1 LCIAAHSFVAIYL
14 SAMSLI
20 LKRLF
25 SLAQRGRGLLGVA
38 TVTLA
43 TVGAPH
49 LAGAQDLKVQDI
61 RIGVHAGSTRF
72 VVDLNDRVEPR
83 VFGLPDPFRV
93 VIDLPEVDF
102 DLPEERIGDGA
113 GLISK
118 LRYGLF
124 RPGTSRFVLDLA
136 SPAKVTK
143 QFVLRPD
150 GGKPWRL
157 VLDIEPTSRADF
169 ITAMRPSASTNPN
182 PVAAA
187 PVPAPTTPKTRPM
200 VVIDAGHGGVD
211 PGAIGA
217 SGVYEK
223 KVVLDYARSIAQR
236 LRESGKFDVAM
247 TRNRDIFLPLRERVH
262 LARTKGADL
271 FLSLHVNSHP
281 KRSTRGFSVYTLS
294 SRASD
299 KEAAALAAHENKSDV
314 IGGVDLGDYSNDVQ
328 NILIDFAQAKTN
340 ELSVKFARD
349 ILVGAIKPD
358 AALLT
363 RPWRSAGFAVLKA
376 PDIPSVLVEL
386 GYISN
391 PREERLLLS
400 SAHRNKLSATIV
412 EAIEIYFKTTRS
424 AAL

>member
-1 LCIAAHSFVAIYL
+1 
-14 SAMSLI
+14 MSLI
-20 LKRLF
+20 LKRLSSF
-25 SLAQRGRGLLGVA
+25 TQRGRNLIGSLAVA
-38 TVTLA
+38 LVM
-43 TVGAPH
+43 VVAPEI
-49 LAGAQDLKVQDI
+49 AGAQGLKVQDI
-61 RIGVHAGSTRF
+61 RIGVHADSTRF
-72 VVDLNDRVEPR
+72 VVELNDRVEPR
-83 VFGLPDPFRV
+83 IFGLPDPFRV

-136 SPAKVTK
+136 SPSKVTK
-143 QFVLRPD
+143 HFVLKPD

-157 VLDIEPTSRADF
+157 VLDIAPTTRADF
-169 ITAMRPSASTNPN
+169 IASMRPSADANPN
-182 PVAAA
+182 PVVAA
-187 PVPAPTTPKTRPM
+187 PIPTPTTLNVRPM

-211 PGAIGA
+211 PGAIGV

-223 KVVLDYARSIAQR
+223 KIVLDYTRAIAQR
-236 LRESGKFDVAM
+236 LRETGKFDVAL
-247 TRNRDIFLPLRERVH
+247 TRDRDIFLPLRERVH

-271 FLSLHVNSHP
+271 FLSLHVNTHP
-281 KRSTRGFSVYTLS
+281 KRSTRGLSVYTLS
-294 SRASD
+294 TRASD

-340 ELSVKFARD
+340 ELSIKFARD

-400 SAHRNKLSATIV
+400 AAHRKKLSATIV

>member
-1 LCIAAHSFVAIYL
+1 LCIAAHSFLAIYL
-14 SAMSLI
+14 WAMSLI

-25 SLAQRGRGLLGVA
+25 SLARHGRGLCGVLIVA
-38 TVTLA
+38 LA
-43 TVGAPH
+43 MVGTPN

-72 VVDLNDRVEPR
+72 VVELNDRVEPR

-157 VLDIEPTSRADF
+157 VLDIEPTTRADF
-169 ITAMRPSASTNPN
+169 IASMRPSIDDNRRTVTA
-182 PVAAA
+182 V
-187 PVPAPTTPKTRPM
+187 PVPSAPRENVRP
-200 VVIDAGHGGVD
+200 VIVIDAGHGGVD
-211 PGAIGA
+211 PGAIGV

-236 LRESGKFDVAM
+236 LRESGKFDVAL
-247 TRNRDIFLPLRERVH
+247 TRDRDVFLPLRQRVH
-262 LARTKGADL
+262 LARVKGADL
-271 FLSLHVNSHP
+271 FLSLHVNTHP

-294 SRASD
+294 NRASD

-358 AALLT
+358 TPLLT

-376 PDIPSVLVEL
+376 PDIPSILLEL

-400 SAHRNKLSATIV
+400 TAHRNKLSAAIV
-412 EAIEIYFKTTRS
+412 EAIEIYFKTIRS

>member
-1 LCIAAHSFVAIYL
+1 
-14 SAMSLI
+14 MSLI
-20 LKRLF
+20 LKRLL
-25 SLAQRGRGLLGVA
+25 SSAWRGRGLLGLLA
-38 TVTLA
+38 VTFVML
-43 TVGAPH
+43 GAPGP
-49 LAGAQDLKVQDI
+49 AGAEGLKVQDI

-72 VVDLNDRVEPR
+72 VVELNDRVEPR
-83 VFGLPDPFRV
+83 VFGLPDPYRV

-136 SPAKVTK
+136 SPSKVTK
-143 QFVLRPD
+143 HFVLKPD

-157 VLDIEPTSRADF
+157 VLDIAPTTRADF
-169 ITAMRPSASTNPN
+169 IASMRPSASDNPSAVTRVPIPSTPRQN
-182 PVAAA
+182 AKPV
-187 PVPAPTTPKTRPM
+187 
-200 VVIDAGHGGVD
+200 VVVDAGHGGVD
-211 PGAIGA
+211 PGAIGV

-223 KVVLDYARSIAQR
+223 KIALDYAREVVR
-236 LRESGKFDVAM
+236 LLKASGKYEVVM
-247 TRNRDIFLPLRERVH
+247 TRNRDIFLPLRERVRISR
-262 LARTKGADL
+262 AAGADL
-271 FLSLHVNSHP
+271 FLSLHANTHP

-294 SRASD
+294 NRASD
-299 KEAAALAAHENKSDV
+299 KEAAALAALENKSDV
-314 IGGVDLGDYSNDVQ
+314 IGGVNLGDYSDDVQ

-349 ILVGAIKPD
+349 ILVGQVKTSAS
-358 AALLT
+358 LLT

-376 PDIPSVLVEL
+376 PDVPSVLVEL

-391 PREERLLLS
+391 PREERLLVTRD
-400 SAHRNKLSATIV
+400 HRRKLSAAIV
-412 EAIEIYFKTTRS
+412 QAVDTYFKTTQS

>member
-1 LCIAAHSFVAIYL
+1 M

-20 LKRLF
+20 LKRL
-25 SLAQRGRGLLGVA
+25 SSCARRGVA
-38 TVTLA
+38 LMGGLGIALGMALA
-43 TVGAPH
+43 PDIAV
-49 LAGAQDLKVQDI
+49 AQDLKVQDI
-61 RIGVHAGSTRF
+61 RIGVNADSTRF
-72 VVDLNDRVEPR
+72 VVELNDSVEPR
-83 VFGLPDPFRV
+83 IFGLPDPFRV

-113 GLISK
+113 GLISR

-124 RPGTSRFVLDLA
+124 RPGISRFVLDLA
-136 SPAKVTK
+136 SPSKVTNH
-143 QFVLRPD
+143 FVLKPD

-157 VLDIEPTSRADF
+157 VLDIAPTTRADF
-169 ITAMRPSASTNPN
+169 IASMRPSTADTPRPAPAV
-182 PVAAA
+182 PV
-187 PVPAPTTPKTRPM
+187 PTTPKQDARP
-200 VVIDAGHGGVD
+200 VVVVDAGHGGVD
-211 PGAIGA
+211 PGAIGV

-223 KVVLDYARSIAQR
+223 KIVLDYARAIAQR
-236 LRESGKFDVAM
+236 LRETGKFEVAL
-247 TRNRDIFLPLRERVH
+247 TRNRDIFLPLRERVQI
-262 LARTKGADL
+262 ARTNGADL
-271 FLSLHVNSHP
+271 FLSLHVNTHP
-281 KRSTRGFSVYTLS
+281 KRATRGLSVYTLS
-294 SRASD
+294 NRASD
-299 KEAAALAAHENKSDV
+299 KEAAALAAYENKSDV
-314 IGGVDLGDYSNDVQ
+314 IGGVDLGGYSNDVQ

-349 ILVGAIKPD
+349 ILVGAIKPE
-358 AALLT
+358 APLLT

-400 SAHRNKLSATIV
+400 AAHRNKLTATIV

>member
-1 LCIAAHSFVAIYL
+1 
-14 SAMSLI
+14 MSLI
-20 LKRLF
+20 LKRLL
-25 SLAQRGRGLLGVA
+25 SSTRRGRLLLGV
-38 TVTLA
+38 LA
-43 TVGAPH
+43 AALVMIGAPNM
-49 LAGAQDLKVQDI
+49 AGAQDLKVQDI

-72 VVDLNDRVEPR
+72 VVELNDRVEPR

-136 SPAKVTK
+136 SPSKVTK
-143 QFVLRPD
+143 QFMLRPD

-157 VLDIEPTSRADF
+157 VLDIEPTTRADF
-169 ITAMRPSASTNPN
+169 IASMRPSASTNPN

-187 PVPAPTTPKTRPM
+187 PVPAPSTPNVRPM

-211 PGAIGA
+211 PGAIGV

-236 LRESGKFDVAM
+236 LRESGKFDVAL
-247 TRNRDIFLPLRERVH
+247 TRDRDIFLPLRERVL

-271 FLSLHVNSHP
+271 FLSLHVNTHP
-281 KRSTRGFSVYTLS
+281 KRSTRGLSVYTLS

-314 IGGVDLGDYSNDVQ
+314 IGGVDLGGYSNDVQ

-349 ILVGAIKPD
+349 ILVGAVKPD

-412 EAIEIYFKTTRS
+412 EAIEIYFETTRS